1 MAVPSFAETG
11 EIQSISSGTD
21 TTAVAPS
28 TGLVISYSTVTV
40 PPSAGIAISLPL
52 VILIS
57 GANCSF
63 SSGLHPASVK
73 ATASVVKII
82 FFMLDDF
89 RRTLKAEGTFGP
101 SDELLDRIIDI
112 AEPVALKPGEVLI
125 GYGQFD
131 TNVYIVKEGILQ
143 LLYFDGEKEVTFGF
157 AFPGT
162 VLLSPHSFYMGKPAV
177 MQVESCR
184 IASAV
189 MKIDKSRFE
198 KLLEE
203 SHEFARWML
212 NLAIGQIYTSELKVT
227 YVSGSTEDRYKSL
240 LKIRPDIITSV
251 SANRLASYLGITPS
265 WMCKLR
271 KKLLYE

>member
-1 MAVPSFAETG
+1 M
-11 EIQSISSGTD
+11 D
-21 TTAVAPS
+21 
-28 TGLVISYSTVTV
+28 
-40 PPSAGIAISLPL
+40 
-52 VILIS
+52 
-57 GANCSF
+57 
-63 SSGLHPASVK
+63 
-73 ATASVVKII
+73 
-82 FFMLDDF
+82 MLDDF

-101 SDELLDRIIDI
+101 SDELLDRIIDMT
-112 AEPVALKPGEVLI
+112 EPVALKPGEVLI

-162 VLLSPHSFYMGKPAV
+162 VLLSPHSFYMGKPAL

-227 YVSGSTEDRYKSL
+227 YVSGSAEDRYKSL